1 MRLYMRDEMRGT
13 RRKRD
18 ENVLGYYGCQSP
30 ASSSTSS
37 ITGGPVYI
45 SRLYILAI
53 VARVSLASVNIYIYT
68 SYSFSV
74 YNIAYIPKL
83 ETKNICGHYLS

>member
-53 VARVSLASVNIYIYT
+53 VARVSLASVNIYIHIHLT
-68 SYSFSV
+68 HFL
-74 YNIAYIPKL
+74 YIIL
-83 ETKNICGHYLS
+83 HIYLS